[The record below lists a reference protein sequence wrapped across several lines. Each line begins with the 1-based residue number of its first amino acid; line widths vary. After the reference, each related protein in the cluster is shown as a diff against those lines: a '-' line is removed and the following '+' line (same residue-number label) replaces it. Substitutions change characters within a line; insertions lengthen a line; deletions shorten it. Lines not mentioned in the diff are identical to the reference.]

1 MSTDSIARQP
11 AGTPAGGRF
20 AMTTRQEAGYVLVTN
35 PPGPETDA
43 KEAVTEAVLEE
54 YPDAVSWRVGT
65 DEYGDGYF
73 YDESFIEVTLRD
85 ETTASVDLTGTAAAD
100 ALTELAD
107 HERVGRYSK
116 LDVTIPT
123 EPPGGWPAE
132 PPASLTAPAAAGLV
146 SVAHRSGAVVNVYVG
161 DDGAI
166 VVDYDTSAL
175 PAGQRVRVN
184 VNDGVVYDGDPEVE
198 GNLQAPTAPDLE
210 T

>member
-1 MSTDSIARQP
+1 
-11 AGTPAGGRF
+11 
-20 AMTTRQEAGYVLVTN
+20 MTTRQESGYVLVTN

-43 KEAVTEAVLEE
+43 KEAVTDAVLDAC
-54 YPDAVSWRVGT
+54 PDAVSWRVRTT
-65 DEYGDGYF
+65 DYYNGYF
-73 YDESFIEVTLRD
+73 YDESNIEVTLRD
-85 ETTASVDLTGTAAAD
+85 ETTMSVDVSGTAAED

-107 HERVGRYSK
+107 HEHLGYHSE
-116 LDVTIPT
+116 LAVTVP
-123 EPPGGWPAE
+123 EAPPGGWPT
-132 PPASLTAPAAAGLV
+132 PPAAPLTAPSAAGLV

-166 VVDYDTSAL
+166 VVDYDTSDL

-198 GNLQAPTAPDLE
+198 GNLQPPTAPDLE